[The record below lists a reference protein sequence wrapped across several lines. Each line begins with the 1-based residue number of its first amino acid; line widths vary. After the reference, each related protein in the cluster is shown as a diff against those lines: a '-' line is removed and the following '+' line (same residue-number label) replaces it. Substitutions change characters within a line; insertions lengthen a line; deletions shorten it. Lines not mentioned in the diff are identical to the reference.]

1 MSLAQGVL
9 RGDTRATGKLI
20 SLIEN
25 RPEAAVETL
34 QELHPHTGNAHIV
47 GITGPPGAGKSTL
60 TERLAKLRRRKD
72 RTVGIVAVDPNSP
85 LSGGALLGD
94 RVRMQELAT
103 DSGVFIRSMGA
114 RGRLGG
120 LSRAIHNVIRVLDAA
135 GKDVIFV
142 ETVGVGQS
150 EVDIAGTA
158 DTVVLAL
165 MPGMGDDIQT
175 IKAGV
180 LEIADVFAINK
191 ADRPGLRRLQMEL
204 EVLLD
209 WNRDEEAGWLPPVRA
224 TVASTGEGIEEL
236 DASIAE
242 HRQYLLSSGELERR
256 RRGRYQAELQAV
268 VEGYWRERFFAY
280 WQQAGQWEAVV
291 EQLLRKETDPFT
303 AARELLQP
311 FLDAEKGG

>member
-25 RPEAAVETL
+25 QPEAAVEAL
-34 QELHPHTGNAHIV
+34 QELHPHTGNAHVV

-60 TERLAKLRRRKD
+60 TEGLGKLWRADD
-72 RTVGIVAVDPNSP
+72 RQVGIVAVDPNSP
-85 LSGGALLGD
+85 FSGGALLGD

-103 DSGVFIRSMGA
+103 DPGVFIRSMGA
-114 RGRLGG
+114 RGQLGG

-165 MPGMGDDIQT
+165 MPGMGDGIQT
-175 IKAGV
+175 IKAGI
-180 LEIADVFAINK
+180 LEIADVFVINK
-191 ADRPGLRRLQMEL
+191 ADRPGVRRLQMEL
-204 EVLLD
+204 EMLLD
-209 WNRDEEAGWLPPVRA
+209 WNCSEEPGWRPPVQS
-224 TVASTGEGIEEL
+224 TVANTGTGVEGLKTTIVEH
-236 DASIAE
+236 AE
-242 HRQYLLSSGELERR
+242 YLRSSGELERR